1 MIQGASRIKKYIQ
14 GKQLKKSIQGKQLKT
29 LLHDG
34 KQQG

>member
-1 MIQGASRIKKYIQ
+1 MIQGASKIKKYIQ